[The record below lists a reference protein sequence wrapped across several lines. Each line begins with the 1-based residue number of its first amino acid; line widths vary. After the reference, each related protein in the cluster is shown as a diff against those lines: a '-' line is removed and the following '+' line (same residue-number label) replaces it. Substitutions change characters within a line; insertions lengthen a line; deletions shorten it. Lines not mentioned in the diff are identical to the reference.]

1 MTIDQ
6 RDLASEV
13 QTAQQAQELFLEL
26 LRLELQRP
34 TNPVAIGGSM
44 CWAYPIE
51 AEVAVLR
58 RSQIEAQLHLR
69 HQATG
74 AETVDAG
81 RTIFAAVDDHLRGCG
96 FDLPVAWLI
105 YVWRLQ
111 KMAKDALLD
120 VLGQSSA
127 VRAVQDSAAEGRPL
141 TVCIGRG
148 TRFAYEAAL
157 GLRGLSAKDLRA
169 RAADAIA
176 AGELTRLPSV
186 SRSHGDG
193 CGRVHFESESPYHLF
208 SLYCDRCASSSGNKQ
223 RTLERRFWAEKYGQ
237 LLGLAHCPC
246 GKKYIRSRTNQTRC
260 PDCQRMHRVTLT
272 RSQAQ

>member
-1 MTIDQ
+1 
-6 RDLASEV
+6 
-13 QTAQQAQELFLEL
+13 
-26 LRLELQRP
+26 
-34 TNPVAIGGSM
+34 M

-69 HQATG
+69 HQATE

-81 RTIFAAVDDHLRGCG
+81 RTIFAAVEDHLNGCG
-96 FDLPVAWLI
+96 FEIPVAWLT

-127 VRAVQDSAAEGRPL
+127 VRAVQDNAAEGRPL

-157 GLRGLSAKDLRA
+157 GLRGLPIKDLRA
-169 RAADAIA
+169 RAADAIT
-176 AGELTRLPSV
+176 AGKLMRLPSV

-193 CGRVHFESESPYHLF
+193 CGRVHLESESPYHLF
-208 SLYCDRCASSSGNKQ
+208 SVYCDRCASSSGNKQ
-223 RTLERRFWAEKYGQ
+223 RKLERRFWAEKYGK
-237 LLGLAHCPC
+237 LLGPARCAC
-246 GKKYIRSRTNQTRC
+246 GKQYTRSRTNQTRC
-260 PDCQRMHRVTLT
+260 PDCQRIHRVTLP